1 MLSLKREGKEGRKG
15 RGQMKGGRGGG
26 GEMEREY
33 KQEKRTLNMCIKS
46 LLHVYVEY

>member
-1 MLSLKREGKEGRKG
+1 MKERERANERGEGGKEIA
-15 RGQMKGGRGGG
+15 
-26 GEMEREY
+26 REY